1 MQRVQ
6 TRSRRVVPSTTA
18 RTVCKFGYQ
27 RRFVLLLAWL
37 TLWPV
42 VGPFPQISHTRAI
55 GVYPENERFE
65 ATSRAHSRRGKAPE
79 T

>member
-42 VGPFPQISHTRAI
+42 VGPFPQISHTRAM
-55 GVYPENERFE
+55 GVNPENERVA
-65 ATSRAHSRRGKAPE
+65 ATPRAHPRRGKAPE